1 MKRFGRIMFCFLP
14 ALLAFGL
21 QQLISIPAVGLA
33 LLGGF
38 YTKGATSIDDC
49 MNAFLNIIST
59 ANFNAGVSAAYGTV
73 ALVVF
78 AYWYYKKFRQTEP
91 ENVRKPFNIPV
102 IFGILI
108 TAVGLQYITNYIVSF
123 TAAINPHWLE
133 YYSNLV
139 ESVGLDEPSLILVL
153 YSVLIGPVCE
163 ELIFRGLTLKYA
175 KEQCLS
181 GLLTS
186 CRHCSLVCSI

>member
-49 MNAFLNIIST
+49 MDAFLNIIST
-59 ANFNAGVSAAYGTV
+59 ANFNAGVSAAYGTG

-78 AYWYYKKFRQTEP
+78 AYWYYKAYPSFLS
-91 ENVRKPFNIPV
+91 NIQVPHGGV
-102 IFGILI
+102 KL
-108 TAVGLQYITNYIVSF
+108 LWSF
-123 TAAINPHWLE
+123 WLT
-133 YYSNLV
+133 
-139 ESVGLDEPSLILVL
+139 DP
-153 YSVLIGPVCE
+153 
-163 ELIFRGLTLKYA
+163 K
-175 KEQCLS
+175 
-181 GLLTS
+181 
-186 CRHCSLVCSI
+186 

>member
-1 MKRFGRIMFCFLP
+1 MRRFFHEAIWQNYVLFSSGSAGIWP
-14 ALLAFGL
+14 AAAYLHSGSRAC
-21 QQLISIPAVGLA
+21 SA
-33 LLGGF
+33 GGF

-49 MNAFLNIIST
+49 MDAFLNIIST

-78 AYWYYKKFRQTEP
+78 AYWYYKKFRPTEP

-163 ELIFRGLTLKYA
+163 ELIFMD
-175 KEQCLS
+175 
-181 GLLTS
+181 
-186 CRHCSLVCSI
+186 

>member
-78 AYWYYKKFRQTEP
+78 AYWYYRSE
-91 ENVRKPFNIPV
+91 ERR
-102 IFGILI
+102 
-108 TAVGLQYITNYIVSF
+108 VG
-123 TAAINPHWLE
+123 
-133 YYSNLV
+133 
-139 ESVGLDEPSLILVL
+139 
-153 YSVLIGPVCE
+153 
-163 ELIFRGLTLKYA
+163 
-175 KEQCLS
+175 KE
-181 GLLTS
+181 
-186 CRHCSLVCSI
+186 CRSRWSPYH

>member
-33 LLGGF
+33 LLSGF

-78 AYWYYKKFRQTEP
+78 AYCSNKNAEDNRNIKWFPYIFRFCLP
-91 ENVRKPFNIPV
+91 ELFIIPV
-102 IFGILI
+102 GKYHKGNSTVGCTDTGIK
-108 TAVGLQYITNYIVSF
+108 
-123 TAAINPHWLE
+123 
-133 YYSNLV
+133 
-139 ESVGLDEPSLILVL
+139 
-153 YSVLIGPVCE
+153 IGGGNN
-163 ELIFRGLTLKYA
+163 I
-175 KEQCLS
+175 
-181 GLLTS
+181 
-186 CRHCSLVCSI
+186 

>member
-78 AYWYYKKFRQTEP
+78 ACWYYKKFRYRQ
-91 ENVRKPFNIPV
+91 NRKMYGN
-102 IFGILI
+102 
-108 TAVGLQYITNYIVSF
+108 
-123 TAAINPHWLE
+123 H
-133 YYSNLV
+133 
-139 ESVGLDEPSLILVL
+139 
-153 YSVLIGPVCE
+153 
-163 ELIFRGLTLKYA
+163 LIFRSSSA
-175 KEQCLS
+175 F
-181 GLLTS
+181 LL
-186 CRHCSLVCSI
+186 LQ